1 MDKSLSIRLGRGSTI
16 QDYDISIGMPI
27 VPIADNSG
35 FRSWIRM
42 HIIWIKVAS
51 IQGRVYEQLY
61 SPGALRRG
69 INERIA
75 IAKQLADEL
84 EETLLEQMSI
94 EQSKV
99 CFSQARYADDHC

>member
-27 VPIADNSG
+27 VPLAGDPG
-35 FRSWIRM
+35 LRAWTRL

-61 SPGALRRG
+61 SPGALRRD

-84 EETLLEQMSI
+84 EETRLDQISI
-94 EQSKV
+94 EQSKA
-99 CFSQARYADDHC
+99 CFSQAR